1 MRTFYSASVLVLI
14 HKICSFRAQLF
25 HHSLRSK
32 LKNAWDRMVNY
43 RNPTRISFL
52 LPAEYATL
60 VSVVFARCSTSPSFC
75 CQIKICAQAGVDTVS
90 PHFIY
95 SLNVLLSTSQ
105 SVSALMSFFLAMTLY
120 PEVQK
125 RAQDEIDSIV
135 GVDRLPENSDQAQ
148 LPYCSAMCKELLRY
162 VVKLHLSLALS

>member
-1 MRTFYSASVLVLI
+1 
-14 HKICSFRAQLF
+14 
-25 HHSLRSK
+25 
-32 LKNAWDRMVNY
+32 
-43 RNPTRISFL
+43 
-52 LPAEYATL
+52 
-60 VSVVFARCSTSPSFC
+60 
-75 CQIKICAQAGVDTVS
+75 
-90 PHFIY
+90 
-95 SLNVLLSTSQ
+95 
-105 SVSALMSFFLAMTLY
+105 MSFFLAMTLY